1 MNMGKYNIN
10 YIQYGRGDDVVLL
23 HGWGQNISM
32 MKPLADNIINKRI
45 TIIDLPG
52 FGESKEPDDIWDLSD
67 YVENLHKLLKE
78 LDINN
83 PSLIGHS
90 FGGRIAIK
98 YASKYKVNK
107 LILFGSP
114 CIRENRQDIKEKI
127 FKKIKK
133 LPLMNKFGE
142 YMKKYIGSEDYKNA
156 TPTMRKILVK
166 IVNEDLTIDAK
177 KINAS
182 TLLVW
187 GSLDEAAPLEDAKK
201 LELILKDGGLVTIDG
216 CGHYAYLEALDYV
229 SNIVN
234 NFLEVK

>member
-1 MNMGKYNIN
+1 
-10 YIQYGRGDDVVLL
+10 
-23 HGWGQNISM
+23 M

-142 YMKKYIGSEDYKNA
+142 YMKKYSKDNA
-156 TPTMRKILVK
+156 FEGV
-166 IVNEDLTIDAK
+166 
-177 KINAS
+177 
-182 TLLVW
+182 
-187 GSLDEAAPLEDAKK
+187 KK
-201 LELILKDGGLVTIDG
+201 LQESARRLADEFEK
-216 CGHYAYLEALDYV
+216 A
-229 SNIVN
+229 
-234 NFLEVK
+234 